1 MGRQVKRAVIFCWSE
16 SDRKPFDITEDD
28 YIICAD
34 SGFKYAERL
43 GIKPDLLLGDFDSM
57 ELPAFSGEVCR
68 LPVEKDDTDTMLALK
83 KGLSLGYRS
92 FRIFGGTGGRLDHT
106 LANLQSLL
114 YLAERDAVGWLY
126 DKNFVYS
133 AIKNETVTLKGKKDA
148 VFSVFAMNGP
158 ARGVSIRGAKYC
170 VENAELR
177 PDFPLGVSNHFLDG
191 EVQIAVKDGVLIIG
205 AEMKEENEE

>member
-1 MGRQVKRAVIFCWSE
+1 MEGKECYIIGAGEFFGLACRPRE
-16 SDRKPFDITEDD
+16 SDFVIA
-28 YIICAD
+28 AD
-34 SGFKYAERL
+34 GGYRYCLAEKL
-43 GIKPDLLLGDFDSM
+43 KIDLLLGDFDS
-57 ELPAFSGEVCR
+57 LPQVPQLENVERF
-68 LPVEKDDTDTMLALK
+68 PVEKDDTDTMLALK
-83 KGLSLGYRS
+83 KGLSLGYRTFS
-92 FRIFGGTGGRLDHT
+92 IFGGTGGRLDHT
-106 LANLQSLL
+106 LANLQALL
-114 YLAERDAVGWLY
+114 YLAEHGAVGRLY

>member
-1 MGRQVKRAVIFCWSE
+1 MEGKEC
-16 SDRKPFDITEDD
+16 
-28 YIICAD
+28 YIIGAGEFFGLGCRPGAD
-34 SGFKYAERL
+34 DFVIAADGGYRYCLAEKL
-43 GIKPDLLLGDFDSM
+43 KIDLLLGDFDSLSQIPQV
-57 ELPAFSGEVCR
+57 ENVERF
-68 LPVEKDDTDTMLALK
+68 PVEKDDTDTMLALK

-205 AEMKEENEE
+205 TEMKEENEE

>member
-1 MGRQVKRAVIFCWSE
+1 MEGKEC
-16 SDRKPFDITEDD
+16 
-28 YIICAD
+28 YIIGAGEFFGLACRPREGDFVIAAD
-34 SGFKYAERL
+34 GGYRYCLAEKL
-43 GIKPDLLLGDFDSM
+43 KIDLLLGDFDSLSQIPQV
-57 ELPAFSGEVCR
+57 ENVERF
-68 LPVEKDDTDTMLALK
+68 PVEKDDTDTMLALK

-106 LANLQSLL
+106 LANLQALL
-114 YLAERDAVGWLY
+114 YLAQQDAVGRLY

-133 AIKNETVTLKGKKDA
+133 TAKNETVILQGEKDA

-170 VENAELR
+170 VEDAELR

-191 EVQIAVKDGVLIIG
+191 EVKITVKDGVLIIG
-205 AEMKEENEE
+205 AEMKKENEE